1 MRGAVDFPRRRVPL
15 DRARPAGLQPITPGF
30 VDMAVAGRDEDV
42 EQAITPCRSQS

>member
-1 MRGAVDFPRRRVPL
+1 VRGAAQFC
-15 DRARPAGLQPITPGF
+15 LQPITPGF